1 MKETAILTE
10 KEAVELFIYFLAT
23 ARVQIDDP
31 DHYGPI
37 RLLAA
42 AENLRDL
49 IENRVSSPV
58 KKLFKDTEPI
68 INQAQIVM
76 NDEDKIT
83 AELDRVS
90 EIVAQY
96 LVESNKLKEKVS

>member
-1 MKETAILTE
+1 M
-10 KEAVELFIYFLAT
+10 
-23 ARVQIDDP
+23 
-31 DHYGPI
+31 
-37 RLLAA
+37 
-42 AENLRDL
+42 
-49 IENRVSSPV
+49 

-96 LVESNKLKEKVS
+96 LVESNKLKAKAS